1 MKARRRVLAGG
12 AAVAAVAVGGALA
25 VNGGQEP
32 VKAAEPTVARAAA
45 TVERQDLVDRED
57 LEGTLGY
64 TDQGTLSAGVAGT
77 LTSLRDP
84 AAEVTRGHSLYAV
97 DGEAAAFLLY
107 GELPAWRDFNSSM
120 SDGEDVRQLERNLR
134 ALGYDPGY
142 VNDDWSWMTTE
153 AVEDFQRDRELDDD
167 GTLSRGE
174 VVFRPG
180 AIRIGEPKA
189 IVGDQ
194 VSPGRP
200 LVEISSTERVVTVA
214 LDASRQRLARVG
226 DSVTVTLPSGRTV
239 DGRIEEVGK
248 VATKGEDEVT
258 IEVTISVRGGGNLD
272 QAPVEVGFAV
282 ERSEGVL
289 AVPVKA
295 LLARQGGGYALELVD
310 GGMVSV
316 KPGMYADDMVEVEG
330 SGLREGQKVVTAE

>member
-1 MKARRRVLAGG
+1 MIKRVAGG
-12 AAVAAVAVGGALA
+12 AVAAAVVVVAGGVLVTQGEA
-25 VNGGQEP
+25 P
-32 VKAAEPTVARAAA
+32 TRAAEPTRSRPTVP
-45 TVERQDLVDRED
+45 VERHDLVDRED
-57 LEGTLGY
+57 LSGTLGY
-64 TDQGTLSAGVAGT
+64 ADQGTLAAGVGGT
-77 LTSLRDP
+77 LTSLREP
-84 AAEVTRGHSLYAV
+84 GTVITRGHSLYAV
-97 DGEAAAFLLY
+97 DGDAAAFLLY
-107 GELPAWRDFNSSM
+107 GELPAWRDFDSSM

-142 VNDDWSWMTTE
+142 VNDDWSWRTTE
-153 AVEDFQRDRELDDD
+153 AVEDFQGDRELDDD

-180 AIRIGEPKA
+180 AVRMGEPKA
-189 IVGDQ
+189 SVGDQ

-200 LVEISSTERVVTVA
+200 LAEISSTDRVVTVA

-239 DGRIEEVGK
+239 DGRIAEVGK

-310 GGMVSV
+310 GAMVSV
-316 KPGMYADDMVEVEG
+316 EPGMYADDMVEVEG

>member
-32 VKAAEPTVARAAA
+32 VKAAEPTVARSTA

-107 GELPAWRDFNSSM
+107 GELPAWRDFDSSM

-142 VNDDWSWMTTE
+142 VNDDWE
-153 AVEDFQRDRELDDD
+153 LEDDRGGRGLPARPRARRRRHAVAR
-167 GTLSRGE
+167 RG
-174 VVFRPG
+174 RLPARARSG
-180 AIRIGEPKA
+180 W
-189 IVGDQ
+189 
-194 VSPGRP
+194 
-200 LVEISSTERVVTVA
+200 
-214 LDASRQRLARVG
+214 ASRRRSSATRSRRG
-226 DSVTVTLPSGRTV
+226 GRWRRSPRPSG
-239 DGRIEEVGK
+239 
-248 VATKGEDEVT
+248 
-258 IEVTISVRGGGNLD
+258 S
-272 QAPVEVGFAV
+272 
-282 ERSEGVL
+282 
-289 AVPVKA
+289 
-295 LLARQGGGYALELVD
+295 
-310 GGMVSV
+310 
-316 KPGMYADDMVEVEG
+316 
-330 SGLREGQKVVTAE
+330 